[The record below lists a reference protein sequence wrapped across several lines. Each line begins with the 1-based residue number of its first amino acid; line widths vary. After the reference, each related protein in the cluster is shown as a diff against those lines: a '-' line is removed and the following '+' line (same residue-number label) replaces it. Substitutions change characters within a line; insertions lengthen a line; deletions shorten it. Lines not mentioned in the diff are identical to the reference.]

1 METTGETNVEKAS
14 LPLYEKST
22 DYLGFARNGWYYI
35 PYIGNFYAWYY
46 FDELGHMTVGHNET
60 YGAKYYLNSTPSEM
74 DYGSIERGWT
84 YLRDGLYNFSEV
96 GKLYISGTDR
106 DGNVVNSD
114 GKYVGKL
121 SVLQLNGI
129 RTCMNSSGAMEYLNL
144 WTSPVPYVNPTYAA
158 YLLMLEEQE
167 RAKLSLTP
175 LTTIGNN
182 QVAAFVN

>member
-1 METTGETNVEKAS
+1 
-14 LPLYEKST
+14 
-22 DYLGFARNGWYYI
+22 
-35 PYIGNFYAWYY
+35 
-46 FDELGHMTVGHNET
+46 MTVGHNET

-84 YLRDGLYNFSEV
+84 YLSDGLYNFSEV

-167 RAKLSLTP
+167 RAKLSQTP